1 MCCFSFIVLTT
12 FYPAAQ
18 RALHYA
24 DNLGSTL
31 GGRLVLL
38 HVNRASLYDPYMFAG
53 EAWRQQELE
62 LSAQTGAQLQQL
74 AKQLHTPATVELAT
88 DLLPT
93 VAQGLGQRYPAAL
106 FVVGLSDADT
116 PSIERLCATALEL
129 LRAAQQ
135 PVLVV
140 PRSTRAASPPRR
152 VLLAADQEAFTLP
165 TAAAVNELLRGLGA
179 ELTVAHVST
188 VEDDAGCA
196 QALQAVE
203 ASGLAMGLPTVN
215 LRGYL
220 HLSPAAGLLE
230 AIVDAQADLL
240 IIVARSRTYLGELF
254 HRSVTAQVL
263 GNCTV
268 PILILPVQETPKI
281 KRTKSSQRT
290 TAKLDNSQQ
299 A

>member
-1 MCCFSFIVLTT
+1 MGFSFIVLTT

-18 RALHYA
+18 RAVHYA
-24 DNLGSTL
+24 DNLASAL

-38 HVNRASLYDPYMFAG
+38 HVNRSSVNGLYAFAG
-53 EAWRQQELE
+53 EAWKQEE
-62 LSAQTGAQLQQL
+62 LKLATQTSSQLQQM

-93 VAQGLGQRYPAAL
+93 VAQDLAQRYPAAL

-116 PSIERLCATALEL
+116 PTIERLCATALEL

-165 TAAAVNELLRGLGA
+165 NAAAVNELLRGLGA

-203 ASGLAMGLPTVN
+203 ASGLSAGLSTVN

-230 AIVDAQADLL
+230 ALVDTQADLL
-240 IIVARSRTYLGELF
+240 LVVARSRSYLGELF

-263 GNCTV
+263 ANCTV
-268 PILILPVQETPKI
+268 PILILPVQEPAKN
-281 KRTKSSQRT
+281 KRTKSGQRT
-290 TAKLDNSQQ
+290 AAKIDENQQ

>member
-1 MCCFSFIVLTT
+1 MGFSFIVLTT

-18 RALHYA
+18 RAVHYA
-24 DNLGSTL
+24 DNLASTL

-38 HVNRASLYDPYMFAG
+38 HINRSSVNGLYAFAG
-53 EAWRQQELE
+53 EAWKEQEQQLA
-62 LSAQTGAQLQQL
+62 AQTSNQLHQM

-140 PRSTRAASPPRR
+140 PRGTRAASPPRR
-152 VLLAADQEAFTLP
+152 VLFAADQEAFTLP

-196 QALQAVE
+196 QALRAVE
-203 ASGLAMGLPTVN
+203 ASGLATGLPTVQ

-220 HLSPAAGLLE
+220 HQSPAAGLLE
-230 AIVDAQADLL
+230 ALVDTQADLL
-240 IIVARSRTYLGELF
+240 LVVARSRTYLGELF

-263 GNCTV
+263 GRCPV
-268 PILILPVQETPKI
+268 PVLVLPAAEH
-281 KRTKSSQRT
+281 
-290 TAKLDNSQQ
+290 
-299 A
+299 

>member
-1 MCCFSFIVLTT
+1 MCCFSFVVLTT

-18 RALHYA
+18 RAVHYA
-24 DNLGSTL
+24 DNLASAL

-38 HVNRASLYDPYMFAG
+38 HVNRSSVNGLYTFAG
-53 EAWRQQELE
+53 EAWKQQEQKL
-62 LSAQTGAQLQQL
+62 ATQTSTQLQQM

-93 VAQGLGQRYPAAL
+93 VAHDLTQRYPAAL

-140 PRSTRAASPPRR
+140 PRGTRAASPPRR

-165 TAAAVNELLRGLGA
+165 NAAAVNELLRGLGA

-196 QALQAVE
+196 QALQASRGQRSGGGPAYGAAARLPAPESGGRLARGHRRYPGRSARGGGPLPHLLGRAVSPQRHGAGAGQLHRAHSHF
-203 ASGLAMGLPTVN
+203 AS
-215 LRGYL
+215 
-220 HLSPAAGLLE
+220 AGTSQN
-230 AIVDAQADLL
+230 QA
-240 IIVARSRTYLGELF
+240 
-254 HRSVTAQVL
+254 
-263 GNCTV
+263 
-268 PILILPVQETPKI
+268 P
-281 KRTKSSQRT
+281 
-290 TAKLDNSQQ
+290 
-299 A
+299 